1 MLPLL
6 LALSA
11 AQAQDCDV
19 RGLEGA
25 LAEASPSM
33 VPLAFGR
40 LAECDPSAAD
50 ALAATT
56 LPRALAGS
64 DAGPLLTSAVRV
76 GAHDEVRAW
85 IDGQPSDE
93 RSSSIKLLGKACG
106 EDPAVAAFLVE
117 SASVL
122 GNVFWNQRW
131 YRSLTEC
138 RTPEIQAL
146 LLEQVQTPSSD
157 RSRFLGTLEVFA
169 RNLGKDALPYLKTL
183 VITGEREEDLTY
195 IVNAFADAAQVGS
208 LDGADAETA
217 ALAVTAL
224 FELAPH
230 LPDQALTQA
239 ATTLV
244 ALGAGDRAGDLAG
257 AHFRDRIWEDGKLHY
272 GLVVSESAV
281 CKKGKLQVVLHT
293 TEVTEAGH
301 DWMANLRPQ
310 VDAAMEAWTFELADD
325 CKGQAREREVFLS
338 PEPLLDPADLDGYQ
352 QAIRRQVE
360 QSSPSKI
367 EVVEETL
374 VAL

>member
-6 LALSA
+6 LALSTV
-11 AQAQDCDV
+11 QAQDCDV
-19 RGLEGA
+19 RGLESA

-33 VPLAFGR
+33 VPLYFGR
-40 LAECDPSAAD
+40 LAACDASAAD
-50 ALAATT
+50 AIAEAT
-56 LPRALAGS
+56 LPRALAGP

-93 RSSSIKLLGKACG
+93 RSGTIRLLGKVCG

-117 SASVL
+117 SAEVL
-122 GNVFWNQRW
+122 GDKFWNQRW
-131 YRSLTEC
+131 YRSLTAC

-146 LLEQVQTPSSD
+146 LLDQVQTPSSD
-157 RSRFLGTLEVFA
+157 RTRFLGTLEVFA

-208 LDGADAETA
+208 FDGADTETA
-217 ALAVTAL
+217 ALAVAAL

-230 LPDQALTQA
+230 LPHQALPQA
-239 ATTLV
+239 STTLV

-272 GLVVSESAV
+272 GLLVSESAV
-281 CKKGKLQVVLHT
+281 CKKGRLQVVLHT

-301 DWMANLRPQ
+301 DWIRNLRPQ
-310 VDAAMEAWTFELADD
+310 VDAAMEAWTFDLAGS

-360 QSSPSKI
+360 GTSPSKI
-367 EVVEETL
+367 EVVEEAR